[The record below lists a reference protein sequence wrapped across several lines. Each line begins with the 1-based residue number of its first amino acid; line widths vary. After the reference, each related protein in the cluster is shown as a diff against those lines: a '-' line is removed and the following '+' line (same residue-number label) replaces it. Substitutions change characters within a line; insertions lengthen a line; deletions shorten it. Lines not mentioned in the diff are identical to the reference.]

1 MGEFFYKIYYR
12 PIGRRATIRKF
23 GGKKNYHL
31 IAKGEREMRN
41 YVFSS
46 LKVKQPF
53 KGNQKFKINFL
64 TGELFIHQTL
74 FCVYSFFK
82 FLSEEEKGEFLIS
95 FYDDGTL
102 TEPTLQFLRSNF
114 SFINII
120 TNDVSLKEINAKL
133 PSDQYPFIYK
143 KLACYPQI
151 KKLVCV
157 HINNEGLN
165 SFFDSDMLFMEKPT
179 EFISWLTQESSSV
192 NNSFC
197 IQDIQRNYGYNDD
210 AIRKIWPGGIS
221 NNINAGMYAV
231 NTSKIDFALIEYLI
245 KNFETDYGS
254 SYYLEQLLT
263 AIILESSENLH
274 IASKK
279 DYLVFPTK
287 DEVHNPT
294 AVLHHYVD
302 LSKEYYFKEAWLKVI

>member
-1 MGEFFYKIYYR
+1 MSFLGEFFYKIYYR

-133 PSDQYPFIYK
+133 PSDQYPFIYN

-165 SFFDSDMLFMEKPT
+165 SFFDSDMLFMEKP
-179 EFISWLTQESSSV
+179 
-192 NNSFC
+192 
-197 IQDIQRNYGYNDD
+197 
-210 AIRKIWPGGIS
+210 
-221 NNINAGMYAV
+221 
-231 NTSKIDFALIEYLI
+231 
-245 KNFETDYGS
+245 TDYGS